1 MLYRVASE
9 SRSHVEDCVSKVRA
23 SLLLD
28 GQNPNPLSEGT
39 NPLVFLYSTVLMGV
53 LDRHFWRLY

>member
-1 MLYRVASE
+1 MLYRVAGE
-9 SRSHVEDCVSKVRA
+9 SRSRLEDCVSKVRV

-39 NPLVFLYSTVLMGV
+39 NPLVFLYSIALMGV